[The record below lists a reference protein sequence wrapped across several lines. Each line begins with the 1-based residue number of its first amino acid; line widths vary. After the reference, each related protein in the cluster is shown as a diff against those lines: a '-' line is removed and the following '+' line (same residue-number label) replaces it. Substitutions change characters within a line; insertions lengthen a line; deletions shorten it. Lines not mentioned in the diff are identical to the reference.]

1 MISYFFA
8 AWIYILFVQKKKTL
22 NSKLKVI
29 SPPPNLLNSDR
40 ERESSPKVCHT
51 WNSLQ
56 LPPLSPLSSMALS
69 PPSQVVADREK
80 PEKNWKKVERKV
92 RSEGDERNGEWYV
105 DGEMRNWEQSEVR
118 WCGGDEEMRVMI
130 FVGEVR
136 KWKESEGWWWRWSVM
151 VRIRR
156 KEYIYKL

>member
-1 MISYFFA
+1 M
-8 AWIYILFVQKKKTL
+8 
-22 NSKLKVI
+22 
-29 SPPPNLLNSDR
+29 
-40 ERESSPKVCHT
+40 
-51 WNSLQ
+51 
-56 LPPLSPLSSMALS
+56 
-69 PPSQVVADREK
+69 
-80 PEKNWKKVERKV
+80 
-92 RSEGDERNGEWYV
+92 RSEGDERDGEWYV

-151 VRIRR
+151 VRIKR